1 MIGDRAR
8 IFSGLAGRLV
18 SAPAGAAAAGLLIIV
33 GAAAALASAPARPA
47 GPAPAAKKDAKEWQA
62 LEPGLDLGEFP
73 ATRASDRGDSIVR
86 ALRVDPARFDLRLMN
101 ASAPDQGR
109 ALTAKRWCARAGLV
123 AAINASMYQTDHRTS
138 VSLMRTG
145 AHTNNPRLTK
155 DRAILAFDR
164 LDASVKPVA
173 IIDRDCEDIEK
184 LRDRYGSLVQSI
196 RMISCKRKNVW
207 SPQPRRWS
215 AAAIGRDA
223 QGRVLLIHVRS
234 PYSTHDLI
242 DVLMALPLGLE
253 RALYAEGG
261 PEAQL
266 YVTSGGREHEWVG
279 GYETGVGEDDDN
291 RAAWPVP
298 NVIGVA
304 RRAPPE
310 E

>member
-1 MIGDRAR
+1 MWHQKAVLC
-8 IFSGLAGRLV
+8 LAVLAAILFNLSV
-18 SAPAGAAAAGLLIIV
+18 SA
-33 GAAAALASAPARPA
+33 AREP
-47 GPAPAAKKDAKEWQA
+47 EVWRA

-73 ATRASDRGDSIVR
+73 SPRPSERGDSIVR
-86 ALRVDPARFDLRLMN
+86 VLRIDPARFELRLMN

-109 ALTAKRWCARAGLV
+109 ALTARRWCARGDLV

-164 LDASVKPVA
+164 LDTSLKPVA

-196 RMISCKRKNVW
+196 RMISCKGKNVW
-207 SPQPRRWS
+207 SQQPRRWS
-215 AAAIGRDA
+215 TAAIGMDA
-223 QGRVLLIHVRS
+223 QGRVLFVHVRS

-242 DVLMALPLGLE
+242 DILLALPLRIE

-266 YVTSGGREHEWVG
+266 YVNSGGREHEWVG
-279 GYETGVGEDDDN
+279 SYETGFNEDDDN
-291 RAAWPVP
+291 HTAWPVP
-298 NVIGVA
+298 NVIGIA
-304 RRAPPE
+304 RRAAPAK
-310 E
+310 